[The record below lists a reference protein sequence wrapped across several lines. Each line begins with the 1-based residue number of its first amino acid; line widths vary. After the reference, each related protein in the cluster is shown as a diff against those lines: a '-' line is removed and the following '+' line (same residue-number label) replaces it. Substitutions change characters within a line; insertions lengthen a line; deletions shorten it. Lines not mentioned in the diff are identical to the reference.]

1 MTPEFAVA
9 LAAIALLVSVIGIGL
24 WRALSMQM
32 QRMLGEVETIDKA
45 LTIHRDAAS
54 GVGTRLLDIE
64 KQLQTLRQ
72 ISAETS
78 NQDHDAAHQQAL
90 ALLASGESV
99 EAIVE
104 QSGLSEAEVKLLQ
117 LLHTGASD

>member
-24 WRALSMQM
+24 WRAQSMQT
-32 QRMLGEVETIDKA
+32 QRMLREVEAIDKA
-45 LTIHRDAAS
+45 LAIHRDAAS

-72 ISAETS
+72 ISTETS
-78 NQDHDAAHQQAL
+78 SQDHDVAHRQAL
-90 ALLASGESV
+90 ALLARGESV

-117 LLHTGASD
+117 LMQSGASD